1 MELGMLSYP
10 SRITTAT
17 PTSIQFSLTQIN
29 LTLVVNQ
36 NGILIVVMAE
46 EVGGDDNEVLK
57 E

>member
-10 SRITTAT
+10 SQITTAT